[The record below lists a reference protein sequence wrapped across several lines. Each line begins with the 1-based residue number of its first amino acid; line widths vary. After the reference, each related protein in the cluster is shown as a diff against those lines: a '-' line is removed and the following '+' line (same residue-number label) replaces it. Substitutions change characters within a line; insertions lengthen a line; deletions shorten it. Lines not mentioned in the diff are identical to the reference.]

1 MYFTNTPALNSMEA
15 IMKKLPYGTQK
26 GGGRFRRLYQY
37 TKKDCD
43 CRLCLYY
50 RKKNGCT
57 LTLCPVLDIRLGCG
71 AATIGDAVKAV
82 FKDAQNT
89 AFQKRLSQI
98 YHRKDDAEM
107 IFQNNR
113 HKQIFEAER
122 LSMRKPGK
130 KTLAVLY
137 LLTADHMTTLSSV
150 QSRFPQTEK
159 NISKKLLTIST
170 VIYRSSL
177 RGSIS
182 HLKINYIQS
191 RKFLVLLVMKTVG
204 KSCCTCRIPHLPPH
218 LFRWIFLIRLY
229 FPKKKKAPTLPEV
242 YHKAIAN
249 IPLLNLASTRD
260 DVSFGAHAFL
270 DWADALENGKFD
282 NVPVED
288 LDLWPHYSAYL
299 CIIASNVSFPHFLNR
314 AKKLCP
320 DIKELPAIDAIME
333 KMHAHIGEFCNIEG
347 GFGMEE
353 YKLKDRELMRP
364 VCEMIRKYAGF
375 YNELLAAFN

>member
-26 GGGRFRRLYQY
+26 GEGRFRRLYQY

-50 RKKNGCT
+50 RKKNGCA
-57 LTLCPVLDIRLGCG
+57 LALCPVLDIRLGCG

-113 HKQIFEAER
+113 NKQIFEAER

>member
-50 RKKNGCT
+50 RKKKGCT
-57 LTLCPVLDIRLGCG
+57 LTLCPVLEIRLGCG

-137 LLTADHMTTLSSV
+137 LLTADHTLW
-150 QSRFPQTEK
+150 
-159 NISKKLLTIST
+159 I
-170 VIYRSSL
+170 
-177 RGSIS
+177 
-182 HLKINYIQS
+182 
-191 RKFLVLLVMKTVG
+191 KT
-204 KSCCTCRIPHLPPH
+204 KH
-218 LFRWIFLIRLY
+218 LFTPNGKVDLKSVRLGNVSTDSYALWKVVKELQTGEKQISLCELADNGIVSDNAFRLIVQAAAIARFGTAVLCY
-229 FPKKKKAPTLPEV
+229 TSREKLILAITKQYPQEKKPYPRATNASGGQSMTEPAEATTAQEINHAAQQAKAPKSVRT
-242 YHKAIAN
+242 
-249 IPLLNLASTRD
+249 
-260 DVSFGAHAFL
+260 G
-270 DWADALENGKFD
+270 
-282 NVPVED
+282 
-288 LDLWPHYSAYL
+288 
-299 CIIASNVSFPHFLNR
+299 
-314 AKKLCP
+314 
-320 DIKELPAIDAIME
+320 
-333 KMHAHIGEFCNIEG
+333 
-347 GFGMEE
+347 
-353 YKLKDRELMRP
+353 
-364 VCEMIRKYAGF
+364 
-375 YNELLAAFN
+375 

>member
-57 LTLCPVLDIRLGCG
+57 LALCPVLDIRLGCG

>member
-98 YHRKDDAEM
+98 YHQKDDAEM

-137 LLTADHMTTLSSV
+137 LLTADHMLFNILSFMSNQLLGKGNTAASIDELYLFLTNMTAIEYIRNAMKRV
-150 QSRFPQTEK
+150 RKKDSSIILASQ
-159 NISKKLLTIST
+159 NIED
-170 VIYRSSL
+170 
-177 RGSIS
+177 
-182 HLKINYIQS
+182 
-191 RKFLVLLVMKTVG
+191 
-204 KSCCTCRIPHLPPH
+204 
-218 LFRWIFLIRLY
+218 FLIPSIREFTKPL
-229 FPKKKKAPTLPEV
+229 FSIPILVREASPEV
-242 YHKAIAN
+242 S
-249 IPLLNLASTRD
+249 P
-260 DVSFGAHAFL
+260 
-270 DWADALENGKFD
+270 
-282 NVPVED
+282 
-288 LDLWPHYSAYL
+288 
-299 CIIASNVSFPHFLNR
+299 
-314 AKKLCP
+314 
-320 DIKELPAIDAIME
+320 
-333 KMHAHIGEFCNIEG
+333 
-347 GFGMEE
+347 
-353 YKLKDRELMRP
+353 
-364 VCEMIRKYAGF
+364 
-375 YNELLAAFN
+375 

>member
-26 GGGRFRRLYQY
+26 GGGRFCRLYQY

-50 RKKNGCT
+50 RKKNGCA
-57 LTLCPVLDIRLGCG
+57 LALCPVLDIRLGCG

>member
-1 MYFTNTPALNSMEA
+1 
-15 IMKKLPYGTQK
+15 
-26 GGGRFRRLYQY
+26 
-37 TKKDCD
+37 
-43 CRLCLYY
+43 
-50 RKKNGCT
+50 
-57 LTLCPVLDIRLGCG
+57 
-71 AATIGDAVKAV
+71 
-82 FKDAQNT
+82 
-89 AFQKRLSQI
+89 
-98 YHRKDDAEM
+98 
-107 IFQNNR
+107 
-113 HKQIFEAER
+113 
-122 LSMRKPGK
+122 
-130 KTLAVLY
+130 
-137 LLTADHMTTLSSV
+137 MTTLSSV

>member
-50 RKKNGCT
+50 RKKNGCA
-57 LTLCPVLDIRLGCG
+57 LALCPVLDIRLGCG

-130 KTLAVLY
+130 KALAVLY
-137 LLTADHMTTLSSV
+137 LLTADKALWQKTKP
-150 QSRFPQTEK
+150 F
-159 NISKKLLTIST
+159 LTDNGKVDLKGVHLGAIST
-170 VIYRSSL
+170 DGYALWKAAKEIQTGEKQISL
-177 RGSIS
+177 YELADNGVVSD
-182 HLKINYIQS
+182 NA
-191 RKFLVLLVMKTVG
+191 
-204 KSCCTCRIPHLPPH
+204 
-218 LFRWIFLIRLY
+218 FRLIV
-229 FPKKKKAPTLPEV
+229 KAGTIARYGTAILNNTEV
-242 YHKAIAN
+242 
-249 IPLLNLASTRD
+249 R
-260 DVSFGAHAFL
+260 
-270 DWADALENGKFD
+270 
-282 NVPVED
+282 
-288 LDLWPHYSAYL
+288 
-299 CIIASNVSFPHFLNR
+299 
-314 AKKLCP
+314 
-320 DIKELPAIDAIME
+320 
-333 KMHAHIGEFCNIEG
+333 
-347 GFGMEE
+347 
-353 YKLKDRELMRP
+353 
-364 VCEMIRKYAGF
+364 YA
-375 YNELLAAFN
+375 